1 MKLINKIAL
10 IITITLV
17 ILLSACVTVSPQ
29 NVSTSRDIVSR
40 DLVTTTTSYTTDTTT
55 YWITTD
61 KTINV
66 SWDAV
71 TKATSYNVVVQW
83 VRGTKILQTY
93 TIGNVTTTN
102 INITLPRVGTFV
114 VGIQSVNSAGQ
125 TGSFCYSNDSTCT
138 TVNGSTKTWVIEG
151 YLAPVTGGTIE

>member
-1 MKLINKIAL
+1 MKLINKIGL
-10 IITITLV
+10 IIAIVMV
-17 ILLSACVTVSPQ
+17 IVLSSCATVKPQ
-29 NVSTSRDIVSR
+29 NVSTSRD
-40 DLVTTTTSYTTDTTT
+40 LVTTATSSKTDTTT

-71 TKATSYNVVVQW
+71 DKAVSYNEVVQW

-93 TIGNVTTTN
+93 IIGNVATTN

-114 VGIQSVNSAGQ
+114 VGIQGVNSAGQ

-138 TVNGSTKTWVIEG
+138 TVNNTSKTWMIEG
-151 YLAPVTGGTIE
+151 YLAPATGVTIE